1 MIKAACITACLVAV
15 ASQQQD
21 YVTLNNG
28 LKFPF
33 VSFGLQVYSDDR
45 AETLTGLAIQ
55 AGIRNFFASVLAGNQ
70 RGFGRAVKNS
80 PVSRDQ
86 LFISGSALSEG
97 CSDFDSCKQQ
107 TADQCFEN
115 LSSMQLDYL
124 DMIMLD
130 YPTTTCE
137 GIRGQWAAFED
148 MLKSGKTKSLAVSN
162 FSPDQLDCIISQ
174 KNNTVPTV
182 NQMQYSVGHGKD
194 TVVADNAK
202 RGVIVQA
209 WSPLDGGYLIND
221 PDCIAIGK
229 AHNKSSAQV
238 ALRWIVQTNATFT
251 TSVDSLEHFQED
263 LALFDFKLT
272 DADMATLNAK

>member
-1 MIKAACITACLVAV
+1 MI
-15 ASQQQD
+15 
-21 YVTLNNG
+21 
-28 LKFPF
+28 
-33 VSFGLQVYSDDR
+33 VYPDDR

-137 GIRGQWAAFED
+137 GIRGQW
-148 MLKSGKTKSLAVSN
+148 
-162 FSPDQLDCIISQ
+162 
-174 KNNTVPTV
+174 
-182 NQMQYSVGHGKD
+182 
-194 TVVADNAK
+194 
-202 RGVIVQA
+202 
-209 WSPLDGGYLIND
+209 
-221 PDCIAIGK
+221 
-229 AHNKSSAQV
+229 
-238 ALRWIVQTNATFT
+238 
-251 TSVDSLEHFQED
+251 
-263 LALFDFKLT
+263 
-272 DADMATLNAK
+272 